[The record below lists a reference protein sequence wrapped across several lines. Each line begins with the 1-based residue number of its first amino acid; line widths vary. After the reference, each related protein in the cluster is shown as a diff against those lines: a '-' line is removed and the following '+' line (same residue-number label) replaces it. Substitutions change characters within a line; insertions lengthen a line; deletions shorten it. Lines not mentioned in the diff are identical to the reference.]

1 MAGGAV
7 PFNYRYFIA
16 HAARLGGRSLDYGC
30 GVGDMVALGRADG
43 LDIWGADT
51 FDGYYSGWADALKP
65 TVRDRV
71 TRIVDQRADFPDQ
84 HFDFV
89 MSNQVMEHVTDPER
103 VIADVFRLLRPG
115 GRFIAA
121 FPVVD
126 TWYEGHVGLYFA
138 HRFAAKSHLRRA
150 YFDLSHR
157 LGFGLYRGA
166 LTTAQWTAMSEN
178 TLDQACFYYPLAR
191 IHKAFEQTFGAD
203 LEDISADYM
212 RRRLGARA
220 RFAPGVADPLLRLV
234 YHVRAGRIFSIR
246 KPAPA

>member
-1 MAGGAV
+1 MAGEPV
-7 PFNYRYFIA
+7 PFNYRYFIE

-30 GVGDMVALGRADG
+30 GVGDMVALGRAEG

-65 TVRDRV
+65 AVRDRV
-71 TRIVDQRADFPDQ
+71 ARISQQRADFPDQ
-84 HFDFV
+84 HFDLV
-89 MSNQVMEHVTDPER
+89 MSNQVLEHVTDPER
-103 VIADVFRLLRPG
+103 VVADVYRLLRPG

-138 HRFAAKSHLRRA
+138 HRFKAKSSLRRA

-157 LGFGLYRGA
+157 LGFGLYRGN

-178 TLDQACFYYPLAR
+178 TLDQACFYYPLR
-191 IHKAFEQTFGAD
+191 RVIKAFEQTFGAD
-203 LEDISADYM
+203 LEDISVDYM

-220 RFAPGVADPLLRLV
+220 SLAPHLADPLLRFI
-234 YHVRAGRIFSIR
+234 YHARAGRIFSIR
-246 KPAPA
+246 RPASA

>member
-1 MAGGAV
+1 MAAEPV
-7 PFNYRYFIA
+7 PFNYRYFIE
-16 HAARLGGRSLDYGC
+16 HAARPGGRSLDYGC
-30 GVGDMVALGRADG
+30 GVGDMVALGRAGG

-71 TRIVDQRADFPDQ
+71 VRIVDQRADFPDQ
-84 HFDFV
+84 HFDLV
-89 MSNQVMEHVTDPER
+89 MSNQVLEHVTDPER
-103 VIADVFRLLRPG
+103 VVADIFRLLRPG

-138 HRFAAKSHLRRA
+138 HRFKAKSPPRRA
-150 YFDLSHR
+150 YFNLCHR

-178 TLDQACFYYPLAR
+178 CLDQACFYYPLAR
-191 IHKAFEQTFGAD
+191 IRKAFEETFGTS
-203 LEDISADYM
+203 LEDISVDYM
-212 RRRLGARA
+212 RRRLGKRA
-220 RFAPGVADPLLRLV
+220 SAAPRLADPLLRFV

-246 KPAPA
+246 RPASI